1 MLVNAY
7 AFHQKIPGSGDQ
19 WSPVQMVWRQI
30 ALTDMVQ
37 VRLDWMG
44 SHQNIADA
52 GSFITPDP

>member
-1 MLVNAY
+1 MLVNDCV
-7 AFHQKIPGSGDQ
+7 FQHKIPGIGDQ
-19 WSPVQMVWRQI
+19 WSPVQMIWRQI

-44 SHQNIADA
+44 SHQNIVDA